1 MARQATPIRETSEVW
16 HYAGPRGNKQYL
28 HGVWAPNYKERKK
41 MKNYRAVLNGLM
53 QDESGQDLIEYALVA
68 ALIGLA
74 AITGMKNVATG
85 VSSAFNSISSS
96 LTSAV

>member
-1 MARQATPIRETSEVW
+1 M
-16 HYAGPRGNKQYL
+16 GPQTKG
-28 HGVWAPNYKERKK
+28 AEE
-41 MKNYRAVLNGLM
+41 MTNYREVLNGLM

-85 VSSAFNSISSS
+85 VSTAFNSISSN
-96 LTSAV
+96 LTSAI